1 MKELCLHVYC
11 CGMVRTLKFVTTI
24 AMPMMS
30 GGALLSRLTFTCI
43 VYLYSVCF
51 DLLATTAS
59 NFKMYTL
66 KKLCGHRLS
75 KLSDSIL
82 FGESQV
88 RQAVSRRFH
97 VKGQETL
104 EYLCKCGCHLVRH
117 VARLLTCSSER
128 HMAINSW
135 SSPMKSLIFSSQ
147 ARVSSASKRSVST
160 GAISSVVARMC
171 T

>member
-1 MKELCLHVYC
+1 
-11 CGMVRTLKFVTTI
+11 
-24 AMPMMS
+24 MPMMS

-104 EYLCKCGCHLVRH
+104 EYLCECVFPPGKTCGASPHLFERTPYGHQLMVFTNEESD
-117 VARLLTCSSER
+117 LLLASE
-128 HMAINSW
+128 SF
-135 SSPMKSLIFSSQ
+135 L
-147 ARVSSASKRSVST
+147 
-160 GAISSVVARMC
+160 C
-171 T
+171 